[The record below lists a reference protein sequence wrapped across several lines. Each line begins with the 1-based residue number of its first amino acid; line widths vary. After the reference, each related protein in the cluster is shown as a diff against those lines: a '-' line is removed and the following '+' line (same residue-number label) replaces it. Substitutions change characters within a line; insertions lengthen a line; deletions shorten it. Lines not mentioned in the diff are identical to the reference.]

1 MAEIELKRRIKY
13 AGDVHAELLKAGWD
27 CCTAAEFLNNIPDAA
42 DVAPVRHGYWRP
54 ILHKDGKTDYE
65 CSCCLGIIMDV
76 PDDYEHDLCAW
87 CSMCGAKMNLK

>member
-1 MAEIELKRRIKY
+1 MAEIELKRRVKY

-27 CCTAAEFLNNIPDAA
+27 CCTAAEFLNNIPDA
-42 DVAPVRHGYWRP
+42 DVVPVRHGYWRP

-76 PDDYEHDLCAW
+76 PDDDEHDLCAW
-87 CSMCGAKMNLK
+87 CSMCGAKMDLEG